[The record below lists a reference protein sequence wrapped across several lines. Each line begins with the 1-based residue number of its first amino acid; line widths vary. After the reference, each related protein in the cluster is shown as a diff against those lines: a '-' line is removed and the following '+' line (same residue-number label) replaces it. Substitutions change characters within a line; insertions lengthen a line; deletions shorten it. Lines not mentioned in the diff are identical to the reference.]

1 MQPPPSLHE
10 TLWHWVDEHRPF
22 VAATVISTRGSAPR
36 DPGAKMLIPRT
47 GEPVGTIGGG
57 VSERQVIDEAR
68 KLLDHGG
75 APLVLHVDL
84 SQESA
89 CGGSMEIFLEP
100 YRSEKQIAIVGAGH
114 VGRAVASL
122 LVRLGWDVTVIDPR
136 TERFADPAF
145 AGCRTAAAEFLEAAD
160 RIAFSEALFI
170 LIMTPEHRFD
180 EEIAARCLERPWR
193 WLGVMGSRRKAPQL
207 RRHLIERGL
216 PEARVAQM
224 RIPVGI
230 EIGSDT
236 PEEIAVSIAAELI
249 RETAG
254 ARPADASDA

>member
-1 MQPPPSLHE
+1 MQPVPSLHE
-10 TLWHWVDEHRPF
+10 TLWHWADEHRAF
-22 VAATVISTRGSAPR
+22 VAATVIATRGSAPR
-36 DPGAKMLIPRT
+36 DPGAKMLIPRA

-57 VSERQVIDEAR
+57 APERQVIDAAR
-68 KLLDHGG
+68 DLLEHGG
-75 APLVLHVDL
+75 APQVLHADL

-100 YRSEKQIAIVGAGH
+100 YRSEKQLVIVGAGH

-122 LVRLGWDVTVIDPR
+122 LVHLGWDVTVIDPR

-145 AGCRTAAAEFLEAAD
+145 AGCRTVAAEFHEAAE
-160 RIAFSEALFI
+160 RIAFSDGLFV

-193 WLGVMGSRRKAPQL
+193 WFGVIGSRRKAPQL
-207 RRHLIERGL
+207 RRHLLERGL
-216 PEARVAQM
+216 PEARVAQL

-249 RETAG
+249 RETA
-254 ARPADASDA
+254 RPRSTEGADA